1 LRYWI
6 EYVSNKSEHRFE
18 SRRRARRR
26 ALQALYQWHLTGQD
40 VGEILNQFREEQDFS
55 NVDTELFAGL
65 VRKVSV
71 GQAGLDEK
79 IGPFLDRPVDQL
91 DVIEHVIL
99 SIGAYELLNSYEIP
113 HQVVLDEA
121 INLAKQFGA
130 EQGHS
135 FINGVLDKAA
145 KQWRDPAALSILQN
159 RSD

>member
-1 LRYWI
+1 MSS
-6 EYVSNKSEHRFE
+6 ENKFE

-40 VGEILNQFREEQDFS
+40 ASQILIQFHEEQDFS
-55 NVDTELFAGL
+55 NVDNELFTRL
-65 VRKVSV
+65 VTMISS
-71 GQAGLDEK
+71 GQNDIDEK
-79 IGPFLDRPVDQL
+79 IAPFLDRPLTQL

-99 SIGAYELLNSYEIP
+99 SIGAYELLNTIEVP
-113 HQVVLDEA
+113 HQVVIDEA

-145 KQWRDPAALSILQN
+145 QQWRDPATFSPFDPA
-159 RSD
+159 